1 MTNEK
6 DKKKVFNIDE
16 FLMEIGREP
25 LLSAEKELVLI
36 KAIQEKG
43 PECNEMKR
51 LVRPNL
57 RFVVSVANQYKN
69 KGLSLEELIEVGT
82 EGLKKATERYDVNA
96 EYKFLSYAVWWIR
109 QAMIQALNEKTEDG
123 NNKKNKEMESLK
135 EHWKKAVQH
144 ELEVRMQK
152 LKAFIENPTSAEDA
166 QKPTVTIDCSKP
178 FTYPSLKKA
187 VKQFM
192 EEVTAR
198 DLDREGAG
206 VGRETYIF
214 SWNPERFVSQ
224 WWQPYLDAIGFEGV
238 TATAPKNSYGVNDGQ
253 LILDYN
259 GCRVVLW
266 EWNRDTYFCPLAS
279 TDEDFAE
286 VRCPD
291 NRFVK
296 FNRLTLSA
304 IVEYLRL
311 MPQIT
316 MK

>member
-1 MTNEK
+1 MANEK
-6 DKKKVFNIDE
+6 DKKKVFNIDD

-43 PECNEMKR
+43 PECNEMER

-109 QAMIQALNEKTEDG
+109 QAIIQAINEKTEDG

-135 EHWKKAVQH
+135 EQWKKAVQH

-152 LKAFIENPTSAEDA
+152 LKAFIDNPTSIDDA
-166 QKPTVTIDCSKP
+166 SKPTVTIDCSKP
-178 FTYPSLKKA
+178 FSYPSLKKA

-224 WWQPYLDAIGFEGV
+224 WWQPYLDAVGFEGV

-279 TDEDFAE
+279 TDEDFVE